1 MDRLGKVGD
10 QVKVKDGY
18 ARNYLIPR
26 GMAFKVMPSSLA
38 MIAEEQKLAQV
49 QERRVLKNA
58 ADLKEAIE
66 KTSLTVKVLVGQEE
80 KIFGSVTSQVITE
93 LLAEKGIEIDRRKI
107 QLDDPIKALGVYDV
121 PIKLHTDVEAKV
133 KVWVVK

>member
-1 MDRLGKVGD
+1 
-10 QVKVKDGY
+10 
-18 ARNYLIPR
+18 
-26 GMAFKVMPSSLA
+26 
-38 MIAEEQKLAQV
+38 MIAEEQKLSQV

-58 ADLKEAIE
+58 SGLKEAIE
-66 KTSLTVKVLVGQEE
+66 KTSLTVKVLVGQED
-80 KIFGSVTSQVITE
+80 KIFGSVTSQVVAE

-107 QLDDPIKALGVYDV
+107 QLDEPIKALGVYDI